1 MKENADKHLD
11 DLSRKIIGKS
21 TVESPSFEFTQT
33 IMSKISALG
42 TTKATTYV
50 PLISKKMWLLISV
63 GMFSVV
69 GYVLF
74 GASNNN
80 SKWLD
85 YLNLNNYINF
95 SVMDIFSDFNVS
107 KTMFYIALLF
117 GIMFAIQIPILKHQ
131 LNKRL
136 E

>member
-50 PLISKKMWLLISV
+50 PLISKKMWLLISI